1 MTFYT
6 INLLIYAAVDAMACL
21 GLSQQFGIA
30 GVTNFGFI
38 IFQAAGGY
46 AAAILAM
53 PPRTA
58 NGGFQSYIGG
68 WNLPFPLPWIGAAI
82 VGGVIALPFTFLVGR
97 RLRGDFAA
105 VGLLVTAV
113 LLNLVVTN
121 YRPLLNG
128 DAGLSLIPQPLQGQY
143 NPATASYQWV
153 FAAVAIVLCLGVYLF
168 VRRIT
173 ESPYGRSLRAM
184 RDNDLVADS
193 LGKSLLSMRTVML
206 VVGGAIAGLS
216 GGVLVSYITTWSP
229 AAWGYAETVVL
240 FAAVIIGGAGN
251 HVGAVLGAI
260 LVPVGFE
267 EVTRFIP
274 TSNNLPPNL
283 IPSLEWVAIGLLIV
297 IFLWVRPQ
305 GILPER
311 KRVIRAGPAVAG
323 DGVPEGGG
331 TAGWRTTS
339 EAASVVPEARAESGD
354 GEERYARGSAH
365 PPAPAA
371 AAPSATASPDAD
383 GSPTA
388 PQPAALASASADA
401 DGQSGAPR
409 PQVPAAAAPAAAP
422 LADADG
428 RSSASRPD
436 APPSGPVPVPPS
448 ADVAGGST
456 RDDAGSSA
464 RSSGAVPLA
473 RPGEVVL
480 EVVGVSREFG
490 GVRAVD
496 DVSFSVRAGTLTGLI
511 GPNGAGKSTLLAMLA
526 GTLRVSSGRVIYRGQ
541 DVTGLAAFRRARL
554 GLVRTFQLASEFKR
568 LTVMENLLSAVP
580 GNRGDSFRGAVLG
593 KRYWRADE
601 TAAIA
606 RAERM
611 LERFGLEGF
620 ANHYAGD
627 LSGGQRRLV
636 EIMRALM
643 AEPGMLLLDEPMA
656 GVHPNLARRIGDQ
669 LLALCAEGMTILM
682 VEHELAIMDEF
693 CDPVV
698 VMAEGSVLAEGTM
711 AQLRARSEVVEAYLV
726 G

>member
-1 MTFYT
+1 MNTFYL
-6 INLLIYAAVDAMACL
+6 INLVVYAAVDAMACL
-21 GLSQQFGIA
+21 GLNQQFGVA

-46 AAAILAM
+46 AAAILSLPAD
-53 PPRTA
+53 TA
-58 NGGFQSYIGG
+58 NGGFQSYLGG
-68 WNLPFPLPWIGAAI
+68 WHLPFPLPWLGAAV

-121 YRPLLNG
+121 YRPFLNG
-128 DAGLSLIPQPLQGQY
+128 DAGLSLIPAPLASNVFSVQPTG
-143 NPATASYQWV
+143 YQLG
-153 FAAVAIVLCLGVYLF
+153 FMAGAVVLGVAVFWF

-184 RDNDLVADS
+184 RDNDAVADS
-193 LGKSLLSMRTVML
+193 LGKNLLSMRTVML

-216 GGVLVSYITTWSP
+216 GGVLVTYITTWSP

-251 HVGAVLGAI
+251 HWGAVLGAI

-297 IFLWVRPQ
+297 IFLWARPQ

-311 KRVIRAGPAVAG
+311 KRVIKVPGVAG
-323 DGVPEGGG
+323 VGAPAPRD
-331 TAGWRTTS
+331 
-339 EAASVVPEARAESGD
+339 GD
-354 GEERYARGSAH
+354 GNLAHQPAPSAAGGDGAGL
-365 PPAPAA
+365 APAA
-371 AAPSATASPDAD
+371 GGVD
-383 GSPTA
+383 GERR
-388 PQPAALASASADA
+388 L
-401 DGQSGAPR
+401 
-409 PQVPAAAAPAAAP
+409 
-422 LADADG
+422 
-428 RSSASRPD
+428 
-436 APPSGPVPVPPS
+436 
-448 ADVAGGST
+448 VA
-456 RDDAGSSA
+456 
-464 RSSGAVPLA
+464 
-473 RPGEVVL
+473 GEVVL
-480 EVVGVSREFG
+480 AARGVSRDFG
-490 GVRAVD
+490 GVQAVK
-496 DVSFSVRAGTLTGLI
+496 DVSFEVRHGTLTGLI

-526 GTLRVSSGRVIYRGQ
+526 GTLPVSAGSISYRGQ
-541 DVTGLAAFRRARL
+541 DVTGMPAFRRARL

-580 GNRGDSFRGAVLG
+580 VNRGDSFRGAVLG
-593 KRYWRADE
+593 RRYWRADE
-601 TAAIA
+601 AAAIA
-606 RAERM
+606 RAERI
-611 LERFGLEGF
+611 LERFGLEKF
-620 ANHYAGD
+620 ANDYAGN

-643 AEPGMLLLDEPMA
+643 ADPGMLLLDEPMA
-656 GVHPNLARRIGDQ
+656 GVHPDLARRIGRQ
-669 LLALCAEGMTILM
+669 LIALCEEGMTILM

-711 AQLRARSEVVEAYLV
+711 TELRARTEVVEAYLV

>member
-1 MTFYT
+1 VNSYYI

-21 GLSQQFGIA
+21 GLNQQFGVA

-53 PPRTA
+53 PDQSA
-58 NGGFQSYIGG
+58 NGGFQTYIGG
-68 WNLPFPLPWIGAAI
+68 WNLPFPVPWIGAAV

-113 LLNLVVTN
+113 LVNLLVQN
-121 YRPLLNG
+121 YKPLLNG
-128 DAGLSLIPQPLQGQY
+128 DAGLSLIPQPLQGEY
-143 NPATASYQWV
+143 NPQSSGYQWTLT
-153 FAAVAIVLCLGVYLF
+153 AVAIVVCALVYLF

-184 RDNDLVADS
+184 RDNDAVADS
-193 LGKSLLSMRTVML
+193 LGKNLLSLRTVML
-206 VVGGAIAGLS
+206 VTGGAIAGLS
-216 GGVLVSYITTWSP
+216 GGILVSYITTWSP

-251 HVGAVLGAI
+251 HIGAILGAV

-267 EVTRFIP
+267 EVTRYIP

-311 KRVIRAGPAVAG
+311 KRVIRAGA
-323 DGVPEGGG
+323 
-331 TAGWRTTS
+331 
-339 EAASVVPEARAESGD
+339 AAS
-354 GEERYARGSAH
+354 
-365 PPAPAA
+365 PPSA
-371 AAPSATASPDAD
+371 AAPSSLSPLSA
-383 GSPTA
+383 GPA
-388 PQPAALASASADA
+388 P
-401 DGQSGAPR
+401 
-409 PQVPAAAAPAAAP
+409 
-422 LADADG
+422 
-428 RSSASRPD
+428 
-436 APPSGPVPVPPS
+436 PVPVPP
-448 ADVAGGST
+448 
-456 RDDAGSSA
+456 
-464 RSSGAVPLA
+464 VPVPTA
-473 RPGEVVL
+473 RPAGQPPGEREVVL
-480 EVVGVSREFG
+480 ETAGVSREFG

-496 DVSFSVRAGTLTGLI
+496 GVSFTVRRGTLTGLI

-526 GTLRVSSGRVIYRGQ
+526 GTLPVSGGRIYYQGR
-541 DVTGLAAFRRARL
+541 DVTHLPAYRRARL

-568 LTVMENLLSAVP
+568 LTVMENLLTAVP
-580 GNRGDSFRGAVLG
+580 DNRGDSFRGALAG
-593 KRYWRADE
+593 RRYWRGDE

-606 RAERM
+606 RAEAL
-611 LERFGLEGF
+611 LERFGLDGL
-620 ANHYAGD
+620 ANSYAGD

-643 AEPGMLLLDEPMA
+643 AGPRVLLLDEPMA
-656 GVHPNLARRIGDQ
+656 GVHPNLARQIGNQ
-669 LLALCAEGMTILM
+669 LVALCAEGLTVLM

-698 VMAEGSVLAEGTM
+698 AMAEGTVLAEGTM
-711 AQLRARSEVVEAYLV
+711 AELRSRSEVVEAYLV